1 MRRSRPGSR
10 PSGRRVRDEVASGGR
25 SDASHKGA
33 ANTQRRRRCK
43 SNTAKQPTYVW
54 QWLIGATRKSGS
66 SSGTTRSVGRLSG
79 ASWSPSQENSDHRDT
94 PENAEPRLAKE
105 NDEIADPNDP
115 TDPIDSTE
123 PTLPMDRME

>member
-1 MRRSRPGSR
+1 MRGSRPGSR
-10 PSGRRVRDEVASGGR
+10 PSGRRVRDAVASGGR

-33 ANTQRRRRCK
+33 ANTPRRRRGQ
-43 SNTAKQPTYVW
+43 NHVW

-66 SSGTTRSVGRLSG
+66 SSGTTRNDGRLSG
-79 ASWSPSQENSDHRDT
+79 ASWSPSQANSDHRDR

-105 NDEIADPNDP
+105 NDEIPDPNDP
-115 TDPIDSTE
+115 TDPMDSTE